1 MSSRTSTPP
10 IRTHPASSPEKLT
23 PLSTITTTTP
33 NPSLPNFTSPTFDP
47 ADYLNETL
55 PPLTLASTQPNASR
69 APGSVPLAELST
81 QVQGVVSS
89 VNAQNVRY
97 SGALTTLVDE
107 ILRGGGRLAYE
118 VEVLRGEVLGL
129 VDGLVVDG
137 EGGDIARFV
146 PQQQAQHEKEE
157 EGEPTETDPETKD
170 EEKATQDPDYIKKLR
185 TLNAVRARLDEVV
198 QTFGSAMEW
207 PLPPSEL
214 SLTSS
219 FISVSAPDLGPESQ
233 SLEAKGQEMMK
244 KFRTEVNELLD
255 GDDKGVEAAERRV
268 EEIGRLAGVWRG
280 TAEEKARGRFVEGL
294 VKVVEDRRR
303 VLESQGG
310 QQGGSGQQGQG
321 EGQQQRSDGR
331 TTGHRRQE
339 SEGPGGGIF
348 RNLQRLRDE
357 IYLD

>member
-1 MSSRTSTPP
+1 
-10 IRTHPASSPEKLT
+10 
-23 PLSTITTTTP
+23 
-33 NPSLPNFTSPTFDP
+33 SLPNFTSPTFDP

-69 APGSVPLAELST
+69 APGSVNLAELST

-137 EGGDIARFV
+137 VGEGEGDVARFV
-146 PQQQAQHEKEE
+146 PQQEHQQEEKQ
-157 EGEPTETDPETKD
+157 EGETAETDLENKV
-170 EEKATQDPDYIKKLR
+170 EGEKAQDPSYITNLR

-219 FISVSAPDLGPESQ
+219 FISVSAPDVGPESQ
-233 SLEAKGQEMMK
+233 SLEAKGQEMME

-255 GDDKGVEAAERRV
+255 SDEKGVETAERRV
-268 EEIGRLAGVWRG
+268 EEIGRLAGVWKG

-294 VKVVEDRRR
+294 VKVVEDRRKL
-303 VLESQGG
+303 LESQG
-310 QQGGSGQQGQG
+310 QGESGQGQG
-321 EGQQQRSDGR
+321 QGQQQRNDGR
-331 TTGHRRQE
+331 TGHRRQE

-357 IYLD
+357 IYLE

>member
-1 MSSRTSTPP
+1 M
-10 IRTHPASSPEKLT
+10 
-23 PLSTITTTTP
+23 
-33 NPSLPNFTSPTFDP
+33 
-47 ADYLNETL
+47 
-55 PPLTLASTQPNASR
+55 
-69 APGSVPLAELST
+69 
-81 QVQGVVSS
+81 SS

-97 SGALTTLVDE
+97 SGQLTTLVDE

-137 EGGDIARFV
+137 EGGEVSRFV
-146 PQQQAQHEKEE
+146 SQQQEQQEKEE
-157 EGEPTETDPETKD
+157 EGEPTETDEHKA
-170 EEKATQDPDYIKKLR
+170 EREKAQDPSYIKNLR

-244 KFRTEVNELLD
+244 RFRTEVNELLD
-255 GDDKGVEAAERRV
+255 SDDKGVEAAGRRV

-280 TAEEKARGRFVEGL
+280 TAEEKARERFVEGL
-294 VKVVEDRRR
+294 VKIVEDRRG

-310 QQGGSGQQGQG
+310 QKSESGQQGQG
-321 EGQQQRSDGR
+321 EKQQQRNDAR
-331 TTGHRRQE
+331 TGHRRQE

-357 IYLD
+357 IYLE

>member
-10 IRTHPASSPEKLT
+10 IRTHFSPSPEK
-23 PLSTITTTTP
+23 PTTTTT
-33 NPSLPNFTSPTFDP
+33 LPNFTSPTFDP
-47 ADYLNETL
+47 AEYLNEAL

-81 QVQGVVSS
+81 QVQSVVST
-89 VNAQNVRY
+89 VNAQNVKY
-97 SGALTTLVDE
+97 SGQLTTLVDE

-129 VDGLVVDG
+129 VDGLVG
-137 EGGDIARFV
+137 EGDVVRFV
-146 PQQQAQHEKEE
+146 PDRERQEKEKEKE
-157 EGEPTETDPETKD
+157 EGEPADNQTEHDPEKQD
-170 EEKATQDPDYIKKLR
+170 KKEEKQDPDFVNKLR
-185 TLNAVRARLDEVV
+185 TLNAVRSRLDEVV
-198 QTFGSAMEW
+198 HTFGSAMEW

-255 GDDKGVEAAERRV
+255 SEGVEAAERRV
-268 EEIGRLAGVWRG
+268 KEIGRLAGVWRG
-280 TAEEKARGRFVEGL
+280 TAEEKARERFVEGL
-294 VKVVEDRRR
+294 LKIVEDRRR
-303 VLESQGG
+303 ALEAVGG
-310 QQGGSGQQGQG
+310 QAAQGQQGQP
-321 EGQQQRSDGR
+321 EKRSDGR
-331 TTGHRRQE
+331 TGHRRQE

-348 RNLQRLRDE
+348 RNLQRLREE
-357 IYLD
+357 IYLE